1 MIHRAFDDSISRWL
15 ASSAPSPAMIE
26 LKFKLLA
33 GQQLQVRRVAG
44 MQNPTARHSQTNPP
58 SQKREKCHLMAFHF
72 RKLIDRR
79 QGCVSGRPGRTQK
92 SRQCQVTSH
101 SARDDHQTDQLTSD
115 DDGGRQFSQPSRQEQ
130 TEQDRNRLLTETYV
144 VVAARKLCSKKR
156 NQVVGKVW
164 YIILPSHHQS

>member
-1 MIHRAFDDSISRWL
+1 
-15 ASSAPSPAMIE
+15 MIE
-26 LKFKLLA
+26 LKFKLSA

-58 SQKREKCHLMAFHF
+58 SQKRKMPSDAFRF

-79 QGCVSGRPGRTQK
+79 QGGVSGRSGRKQK

-101 SARDDHQTDQLTSD
+101 PARDDHQTDQLTSD
-115 DDGGRQFSQPSRQEQ
+115 DDGGRQFSQPSQQEQ

-144 VVAARKLCSKKR
+144 VVAAGKLCSRKR

-164 YIILPSHHQS
+164 YIIFPSHHQS